1 MSTSSL
7 KTLQAAEVQQMF
19 LHIGEEIIRAKDML
33 GKIDSE
39 IGDGDHGVGMATGA
53 EAFTTKLQEAS
64 CQNVNEVFKVTGME
78 MMKSMGGA
86 SGVIFGTMFSG
97 GVKTLPVTETL
108 DTDTLAAIFG
118 ESTEAVKKRG
128 KASVGDKTM
137 IDALEPASE
146 ALKKASEEGKGL
158 YDSVA
163 AAEEAANQGVE
174 YTKNLEA
181 KFGRAKTLGERA
193 LGFQDAGATSVWL
206 IFKSMRVWMEKNE

>member
-1 MSTSSL
+1 MSTSSV
-7 KTLQAAEVQQMF
+7 KTLNAAEVQQMF
-19 LHIGEEIIRAKDML
+19 LHIGEEIINAKDML

-39 IGDGDHGVGMATGA
+39 IGDGDHGAGMATGA
-53 EAFTTKLQEAS
+53 EAFTAKLQEAS
-64 CQNVNEVFKVTGME
+64 CHNVNAVFKVTGME

-97 GVKTLPVTETL
+97 GVKNLPAKETL
-108 DTDTLAAIFG
+108 DTNTLAAIFG

-146 ALKKASEEGKGL
+146 ALKKAAGEGKGL

-163 AAEEAANQGVE
+163 DAEEAANQGVE